1 MEKRRRIMTE
11 EEVLAAVQKHGVSLQ
26 YAPENIKNN
35 EKVVLAAV
43 QQNGNSLQ
51 YASEDMKNNE
61 KVVLAA
67 VQQSGYSL
75 QYAAEELQSMICAC
89 MSDFNCTASEAAGAI
104 AEPRIVQVSTSTADR
119 CGYGVGEM
127 VVHFTNLAGDTI
139 ATISLEPKADSKELR
154 RQLASTL
161 DVPAASLQIM
171 LQSGERLRDVESTKP
186 LQELLRL
193 V

>member
-1 MEKRRRIMTE
+1 MTE

-89 MSDFNCTASEAAGAI
+89 MSDFNCTASEAAGAF

>member
-1 MEKRRRIMTE
+1 M
-11 EEVLAAVQKHGVSLQ
+11 
-26 YAPENIKNN
+26 KNN

-43 QQNGNSLQ
+43 QQNGISLL

-89 MSDFNCTASEAAGAI
+89 MSDFNCTASEAAGAF

-161 DVPAASLQIM
+161 DVPAASLQIV

-186 LQELLRL
+186 LQELLKPRT
-193 V
+193 